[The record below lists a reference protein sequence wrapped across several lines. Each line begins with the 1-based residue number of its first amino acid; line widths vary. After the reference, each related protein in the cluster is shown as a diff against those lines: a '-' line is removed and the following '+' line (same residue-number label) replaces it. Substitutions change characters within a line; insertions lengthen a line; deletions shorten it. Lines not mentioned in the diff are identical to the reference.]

1 MAILPKHILA
11 VDDNEGVRDVIAL
24 MLEERGYRV
33 TVASDGLSMRETL
46 QRDDPVDAI
55 ILDAL
60 MPGEQSAPLA
70 RHARDLNIPVVMI
83 SGSHDKIVFA
93 VDNGLQLLRKPFRY
107 QELIDALNLA
117 FGSGEAGQR
126 ADPAI

>member
-1 MAILPKHILA
+1 MAFLPKHILA

-24 MLEERGYRV
+24 MLEEGGYRV

-55 ILDAL
+55 VLDAL
-60 MPGEQSAPLA
+60 MPGEQSAALA

-83 SGSHDKIVFA
+83 SGSHDKIIFA

-117 FGSGEAGQR
+117 FESGDAGQR
-126 ADPAI
+126 ADPTI

>member
-1 MAILPKHILA
+1 MAFLPKHILA

-24 MLEERGYRV
+24 MLEEGGYRV

-55 ILDAL
+55 VLDAL
-60 MPGEQSAPLA
+60 MPGDQSAALA

-83 SGSHDKIVFA
+83 SGSHDKIIFA

-117 FGSGEAGQR
+117 FESGDAGQR
-126 ADPAI
+126 ADPTI